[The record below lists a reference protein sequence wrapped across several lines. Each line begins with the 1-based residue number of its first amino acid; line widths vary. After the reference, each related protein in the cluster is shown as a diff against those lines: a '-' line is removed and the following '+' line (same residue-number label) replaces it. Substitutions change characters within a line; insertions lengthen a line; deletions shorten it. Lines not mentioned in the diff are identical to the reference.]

1 MQYMLKY
8 LKYCQKNTGNLT
20 KLLAMLN
27 YEDLIL
33 QRNTCSDDK
42 TEQKC
47 NCNICLT
54 ARSQRL
60 KKNQVCIDHLN

>member
-20 KLLAMLN
+20 KLPAMLN

-60 KKNQVCIDHLN
+60 KKIQVCIDHLN

>member
-1 MQYMLKY
+1 MCK
-8 LKYCQKNTGNLT
+8 
-20 KLLAMLN
+20 
-27 YEDLIL
+27 DLIL

-54 ARSQRL
+54 ARFQRL
-60 KKNQVCIDHLN
+60 SKNTGLYISSELVYQILNNKTP